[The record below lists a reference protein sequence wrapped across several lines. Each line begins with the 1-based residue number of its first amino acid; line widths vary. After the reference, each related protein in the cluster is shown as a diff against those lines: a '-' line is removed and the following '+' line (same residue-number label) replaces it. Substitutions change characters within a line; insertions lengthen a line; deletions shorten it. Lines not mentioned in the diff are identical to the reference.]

1 MRTVSTFVIGGVV
14 TFCPIPAPRHRRRI
28 AEIPA
33 VDVINVTIP
42 VIVNAVIGNF
52 VGVLPE
58 LRAELRMLAVYPAIY
73 DSDDDFRRSLL
84 NCPRLWQIE
93 RAQIPLLFI
102 TGLSRLNLFIR
113 SRAKSVE
120 SVKLNG
126 FNPRIVFISFAQL
139 FQARTGGRVYRMK
152 PNQITPPKKRMLPC
166 TRIR

>member
-1 MRTVSTFVIGGVV
+1 MRAVSTFVIGGVV
-14 TFCPIPAPRHRRRI
+14 TFCPIPASRHCRRI

-33 VDVINVTIP
+33 VDVINVTVP

-58 LRAELRMLAVYPAIY
+58 LRTEFRMLSVYPAIH
-73 DSDDDFRRSLL
+73 DSDDDVRRSLL

-102 TGLSRLNLFIR
+102 PGLGRHNLLIR
-113 SRAKSVE
+113 SHTKSVE
-120 SVKLNG
+120 SVKLSR

-139 FQARTGGRVYRMK
+139 FQPR
-152 PNQITPPKKRMLPC
+152 
-166 TRIR
+166 